1 MGVIGDPNQASAY
14 LSYAIPVALFAADE
28 KHVPRGVVFA
38 DIVLIIFAIGVM
50 GSRTGLVVAAC
61 GCIAYTLFRA
71 AQNGILSIRVIF
83 IIILSLLG
91 VLVVVK

>member
-1 MGVIGDPNQASAY
+1 M
-14 LSYAIPVALFAADE
+14 FAADE
-28 KHVPRGVVFA
+28 KYAPRGVVFA

-71 AQNGILSIRVIF
+71 AQNGILSIRVLF
-83 IIILSLLG
+83 IVILSVLG
-91 VLVVVK
+91 VLIVFK